1 MNRVTR
7 ALEKVA
13 PSSEVGP
20 LLASMPVPSFIGV
33 MRDEFDR
40 LFHRMFGELPL
51 VERPGRGWRWGLDVK
66 EADDAVIV
74 RAEAPGFEPDDFDLK
89 VIGDRLV
96 LRASRKAEAKEEG
109 STRTTE
115 MECYES
121 LLLPATV
128 DREKVEAT
136 YRHGILTVRLPKAAE
151 AKPKPIPVKGE

>member
-13 PSSEVGP
+13 PPSEVGP
-20 LLASMPVPSFIGV
+20 FLASMPVPSFIGV
-33 MRDEFDR
+33 LRDELDR
-40 LFHRMFGELPL
+40 LFNRTFGDLPMG
-51 VERPGRGWRWGLDVK
+51 ERAGRGWRWGLDVK
-66 EADDAVIV
+66 EADDVIIV
-74 RAEAPGFEPDDFDLK
+74 RAEAPGFEPGDFDLK

-96 LRASRKAEAKEEG
+96 LRASRKAEARDEG
-109 STRTTE
+109 STRVTE

-121 LLLPATV
+121 LLLPSTV

-151 AKPKPIPVKGE
+151 AKPRPIPVKGE